1 MVVSKSVEARASEPT
16 HWEWERACVRGRRR
30 RCRGDARAARLDAG
44 PGVGLQLVA
53 DAADGAAG
61 VQAVAETVPDPVL
74 LDVSMPVMDGLK
86 ALRVIR
92 AQSLTAA
99 VVMFSGFGHGS
110 EVARQAVQ
118 LGAHWY
124 IRKREKL
131 SELVDQLRATGCD
144 APRRHR

>member
-1 MVVSKSVEARASEPT
+1 MCVVAVDDAVEMRELLALTLARESDFSV
-16 HWEWERACVRGRRR
+16 
-30 RCRGDARAARLDAG
+30 
-44 PGVGLQLVA
+44 VA

-99 VVMFSGFGHGS
+99 VVMFSGFGDGS

-131 SELVDQLRATGCD
+131 SELADQLRATGCD